1 MSTIKGLGLT
11 DAEPQPGFTATKAEN
26 GGWTGKHTFAIRR
39 TAWANA
45 SVRNKFA
52 KGISITTLDP
62 GLSGFWSFLKTVE
75 TEVTS
80 EEGDFTMVSVTLSGA
95 QGATYGEEGLDEEA
109 EPTYRLSGQLQD
121 APLSMH
127 PKWGPLT
134 AEQKTA
140 LGHIINGNM
149 VFDEGKG
156 KICRIIGD
164 APTADEFFDPFLP
177 YDTIITGDA
186 LGFAKVIARGE
197 TTYLRPVITW
207 TESTEGNDGLT
218 NAQLNKLGN
227 IATPRGNPPE
237 AAGTRDWMLTSA
249 FQEQQGELIRTDLE
263 WTLSEKG
270 GHDAFLYNE
279 SEE

>member
-62 GLSGFWSFLKTVE
+62 DLSGFWSFLKTVE

-95 QGATYGEEGLDEEA
+95 QGATYGEGGLGEDA

-121 APLSMH
+121 APFSEH
-127 PKWGPLT
+127 PKWKTLT
-134 AEQKTA
+134 EKQQTA
-140 LGHIINGNM
+140 LGHLINGVM
-149 VFDEGKG
+149 TFDEETG
-156 KICRIIGD
+156 KISTINPE
-164 APTADEFFDPFLP
+164 AADSSEFFDPFLP
-177 YDTIITGDA
+177 YDEIVVDDC
-186 LGFAKVIARGE
+186 LEFAKLISKGE
-197 TTYLRPVITW
+197 STYLRPVITW

-263 WTLSEKG
+263 WTLSENG
-270 GHDAFLYNE
+270 GHSSFLYTE

>member
-26 GGWTGKHTFAIRR
+26 GGWTGRHSFAIRR

-45 SVRNKFA
+45 SVRNRFA

-62 GLSGFWSFLKTVE
+62 DLSGFWSFLKTVE

-80 EEGDFTMVSVTLSGA
+80 EEGDFTMVSVSLSGA
-95 QGATYGEEGLDEEA
+95 QGATYGEGGLGDDA

-121 APLSMH
+121 APFSLH
-127 PKWGPLT
+127 PKWEPM
-134 AEQKTA
+134 EEKFKYA
-140 LGHIINGNM
+140 LGELINNNVRPSKEFTQVGTY
-149 VFDEGKG
+149 DEDDFFTPLKDSEDAS
-156 KICRIIGD
+156 ITFEGD
-164 APTADEFFDPFLP
+164 AIEFC
-177 YDTIITGDA
+177 
-186 LGFAKVIARGE
+186 KRIAAGE
-197 TTYLRPVITW
+197 STYLRPVITW
-207 TESTEGNDGLT
+207 TESTQGNDGLT
-218 NAQLNKLGN
+218 NSQLNKLGN
-227 IATPRGNPPE
+227 VATPRGNPPE

-249 FQEQQGELIRTDLE
+249 FQEQQGELLRTELE

-270 GHDAFLYNE
+270 GHDAFLYTE